1 MNTADFR
8 SLTASE
14 IDFVAGAGC
23 PVCCPTPA
31 PTPTSAFSITVGG
44 PSATVSQTA
53 TGGAG
58 GYATANTGACSWNV
72 LSGNAI
78 GGSGGNATN
87 ISKVVQVETV
97 HIL

>member
-1 MNTADFR
+1 MY
-8 SLTASE
+8 
-14 IDFVAGAGC
+14 
-23 PVCCPTPA
+23 CPT
-31 PTPTSAFSITVGG
+31 PTPTSGLSITVGG
-44 PSATVSQTA
+44 PSATVSQSA

-78 GGSGGNATN
+78 GGNGGNATN
-87 ISKVVQVETV
+87 VSKIVQVETV